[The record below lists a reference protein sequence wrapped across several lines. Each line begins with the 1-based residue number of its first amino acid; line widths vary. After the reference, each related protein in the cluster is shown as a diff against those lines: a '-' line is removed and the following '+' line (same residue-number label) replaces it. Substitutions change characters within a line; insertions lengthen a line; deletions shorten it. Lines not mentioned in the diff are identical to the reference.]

1 MANSD
6 GALIPRFCFLALSL
20 AIVIAAPAPAPA
32 SMIHHDY
39 SANPGQVTK

>member
-20 AIVIAAPAPAPA
+20 AIVIAAPAPA